1 MAFQKPSWDEMR
13 ADLLHAFGCEEKH
26 SLESKLGYLRSL
38 TKDPSEAHSTFLVR
52 VQWVLDSV
60 LGAAARTGEGVWTL
74 FLFLLGLPEADQR
87 KALDALKGLNNV
99 QTEDIRTLIQILDDA
114 TGKESIHANIFRS
127 MVVLTDAQM

>member
-1 MAFQKPSWDEMR
+1 MR

-60 LGAAARTGEGVWTL
+60 LGASARTGEGVWTL

-114 TGKESIHANIFRS
+114 TGKESIHANVFRS
-127 MVVLTDAQM
+127 MVLSDAQCSTHIVN

>member
-1 MAFQKPSWDEMR
+1 MR

-26 SLESKLGYLRSL
+26 SLESKLGFLRSL

-60 LGAAARTGEGVWTL
+60 LGSASRTGEGVWTL
-74 FLFLLGLPEADQR
+74 FLFLLGLPETEQR
-87 KALDALKGLNNV
+87 IAVETLKGLDNV

-114 TGKESIHANIFRS
+114 SGTESIHCTK
-127 MVVLTDAQM
+127 M